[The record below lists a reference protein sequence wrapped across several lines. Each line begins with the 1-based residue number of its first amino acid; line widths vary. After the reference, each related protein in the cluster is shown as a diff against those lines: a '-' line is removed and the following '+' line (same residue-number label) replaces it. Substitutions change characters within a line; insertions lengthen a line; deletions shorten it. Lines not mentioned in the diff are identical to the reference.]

1 MYIATCNAVILTSYL
16 KVIESSYIA
25 IVDLTW
31 HTASF
36 SDFSFKSY
44 YNFRNNRAPQCH
56 ADGVYESNIA
66 W

>member
-1 MYIATCNAVILTSYL
+1 MHAVILTGYL
-16 KVIESSYIA
+16 KAIESSY

-36 SDFSFKSY
+36 IDFSFKNY

-56 ADGVYESNIA
+56 ADGVYA
-66 W
+66 